1 MATLAESFISSTSRP
16 VKLRMRPD
24 LTAKKH
30 RYHGQVFWVV
40 KEPIGLNYFRFHE
53 EEYSILNM
61 LDGRTSLDQIKEEFE
76 AEFTPQKIT
85 FGDLQQFIGM
95 LHRNGLVISEAS
107 GQGKQL
113 RRRRDEKK
121 WRETM
126 GMMAN
131 VFALR
136 FRGVDPERF
145 LNWLYKYTGWFF
157 RWYTVLAVML
167 FGLSALMLVMVNY
180 ATFSARLPEFHQFFG
195 PRNWIYLA
203 ITMGAVKV
211 LHEFGH
217 GLSCKHF
224 GGECHE
230 LGGMLLVFTPALYCN
245 VSDSWMLSNKY
256 HRAAIG
262 AAGMY
267 VELFLASC
275 ATYIWWYSAN
285 GTLMNQ
291 LALSVMFIC
300 SVSTVMFNGNPLL
313 RFDGYYILMDL
324 AEIPNL
330 RQKSTEVLRRFMLEL
345 CLGLE
350 QPESPFLPQKNRIL
364 FGAYT
369 IAAEI
374 YRLMVVFSI
383 LFFLNKV
390 FEPYGLKIIGQL
402 IGFAGVIGLFVQ
414 PLYQLFQFF
423 YVPGRMNKVK
433 KNRVWVT
440 LGVVGVVLLAVI
452 FIPLPFSV
460 HCQFDVAPD
469 EAGNVVVTAPG
480 VLEQQPLVQPGQFV
494 KKGDVILVLSN
505 PDLESELKQRE
516 GEYKKADVTLT
527 SYRRAAA
534 SDSSYFGQ
542 IPAAR
547 ELRRV
552 SEVLYQSK
560 QEEHEK
566 LTIRAPR
573 DGQILP
579 PPHKPAPKD
588 TQGKLPGWTGS
599 PFDAKN
605 IGATLQRGELIC
617 RIGDPQQIEA
627 VLVID
632 QTDVDLVQPENKEK
646 GIEGDQVRLLAK
658 TLPNRVYNGRVKDVA
673 LVEVK
678 QLHPTLGTQAGGGV
692 DTKQDPATGATK
704 PLSTSYQASV
714 PLENS
719 DGLLVVG
726 DTGTARIYTGWQSL
740 GERLYRYVIRTFH
753 FQL

>member
-1 MATLAESFISSTSRP
+1 
-16 VKLRMRPD
+16 
-24 LTAKKH
+24 
-30 RYHGQVFWVV
+30 
-40 KEPIGLNYFRFHE
+40 
-53 EEYSILNM
+53 
-61 LDGRTSLDQIKEEFE
+61 
-76 AEFTPQKIT
+76 
-85 FGDLQQFIGM
+85 
-95 LHRNGLVISEAS
+95 
-107 GQGKQL
+107 
-113 RRRRDEKK
+113 
-121 WRETM
+121 
-126 GMMAN
+126 
-131 VFALR
+131 LR

-145 LNWLYKYTGWFF
+145 LTWLYKYTGWFF

-167 FGLSALMLVMVNY
+167 FGLSALLLVMVQY
-180 ATFSARLPEFHQFFG
+180 DTFAARLPSFHQFFG

-245 VSDSWMLSNKY
+245 VSDSWMLPNKY

-275 ATYIWWYSAN
+275 ATYIWWNSTN
-285 GTLMNQ
+285 GTLLNQ
-291 LALSVMFIC
+291 LCLSVMFIC

-350 QPESPFLPQKNRIL
+350 QPESPFLPQKNRIF
-364 FGAYT
+364 FGLYT
-369 IAAEI
+369 VAAEL
-374 YRLMVVFSI
+374 YRLLVVFSI
-383 LFFLNKV
+383 LFFLNQV

-402 IGFAGVIGLFVQ
+402 IGFAGVFGLFVQ

-440 LGVVGVVLLAVI
+440 LGVVGVALLAVI
-452 FIPLPFSV
+452 FIPLPYSV
-460 HCQFDVAPD
+460 HCTFDVVPD

-480 VLEQQPLVQPGQFV
+480 TLAELPRVKPGQTV
-494 KKGDVILVLSN
+494 KQGDVIAVLSN
-505 PDLESELKQRE
+505 PDLQSQLIQRE
-516 GEYKKADVTLT
+516 GEYRKADKTLEGLRRVVTT
-527 SYRRAAA
+527 DAMF
-534 SDSSYFGQ
+534 FGQ
-542 IPAAR
+542 IPAAT
-547 ELRRV
+547 ELLA
-552 SEVLYQSK
+552 SAKELHQNK
-560 QEEHEK
+560 QAEYEM

-579 PPHKPAPKD
+579 PPNKPAPKD

-605 IGATLQRGELIC
+605 LGATLQRGELLC
-617 RIGDPQQIEA
+617 RVGDPQRIEA
-627 VLVID
+627 TLVID
-632 QTDVDLVQPENKEK
+632 QADIDLVRRDHE
-646 GIEGDQVRLLAK
+646 VRLLAK
-658 TLPNRVYNGRVKDVA
+658 SLPDRAYEGRIKDISLIDVQH
-673 LVEVK
+673 VRE
-678 QLHPTLGTQAGGGV
+678 TLGTAAGGALN
-692 DTKQDPATGATK
+692 TKQDPNTGATK

-714 PLENS
+714 PLDNS
-719 DGLLVVG
+719 DELLHVG
-726 DTGTARIYTGWQSL
+726 ATGTARIYTGWQSV
-740 GERLYRYVIRTFH
+740 GQRLYRYVIRTFH
-753 FQL
+753 FSL

>member
-16 VKLRMRPD
+16 VKLRMRAD
-24 LTAKKH
+24 LTARKH
-30 RYHGQVFWVV
+30 RYHGKTFWVV

-61 LDGRTSLDQIKEEFE
+61 LDGRTSLDDIKQAFE

-95 LHRNGLVISEAS
+95 LHRNCLVVSEAS

-121 WRETM
+121 WKERM

-131 VFALR
+131 IFAVR

-167 FGLSALMLVMVNY
+167 FGLSALLLVMVQY
-180 ATFSARLPEFHQFFG
+180 DTFSARLPSFHQFFG
-195 PRNWIYLA
+195 PQNWIYLG
-203 ITMGAVKV
+203 ITMGLVKV

-245 VSDSWMLSNKY
+245 VSDSWMLPNKY

-275 ATYIWWYSAN
+275 ATYIWWNSSD
-285 GTLMNQ
+285 GTLVNQ

-324 AEIPNL
+324 SEIPNL

-350 QPESPFLPQKNRIL
+350 QPESPFLPQKNRFFFGL
-364 FGAYT
+364 FT
-369 IAAEI
+369 VAAEI
-374 YRLMVVFSI
+374 YRLVVVFSI

-402 IGFAGVIGLFVQ
+402 IGIVGVAGLFIK

-440 LGVVGVVLLAVI
+440 LSVAGVALLAVI
-452 FIPLPFSV
+452 FIPLPYSV
-460 HCQFDVAPD
+460 HCTFEVVPE

-480 VLEQQPLVQPGQFV
+480 VLAEKPLVKPGQWV

-505 PDLESELKQRE
+505 PDLEAQLVQRE
-516 GEYKKADVTLT
+516 GDFKKADKTLYT
-527 SYRRAAA
+527 LRRVVG
-534 SDSSYFGQ
+534 SDDSFFGQ
-542 IPAAR
+542 IQPAQQLLAA
-547 ELRRV
+547 
-552 SEVLYQSK
+552 SEQLFQSK
-560 QEEHEK
+560 KDEYDK
-566 LTIRAPR
+566 LTIVAPR
-573 DGQILP
+573 DGAVLP
-579 PPHKPAPKD
+579 PPYKPSPKD
-588 TQGKLPGWTGS
+588 TQGRLPGWTGS
-599 PFDAKN
+599 PFDEKN
-605 IGATLQRGELIC
+605 LGATLQRGEMIC
-617 RIGDPQQIEA
+617 RIGDPQQVEA
-627 VLVID
+627 ALIID
-632 QTDVDLVQPENKEK
+632 QADIDLVREEH
-646 GIEGDQVRLLAK
+646 EVRMLAK
-658 TLPNRVYNGRVKDVA
+658 GRPQQAYNGRIKDIA
-673 LVEVK
+673 RIDVK
-678 QLHPTLGTQAGGGV
+678 QVSDRLGSPAGGSLN
-692 DTKQDPATGATK
+692 TKTDPATGATK

-714 PLENS
+714 PLDNS
-719 DGLLVVG
+719 DDVLFVG
-726 DTGTARIYTGWQSL
+726 ATGNARIYTGWQSV
-740 GERLYRYVIRTFH
+740 GTRLYRYLVRTFH
-753 FQL
+753 FHL